1 MSQADALL
9 AILLRGETVTPA
21 IAFQVVGSLACHS
34 RMAELRER
42 GYPVECTIKTDGKR
56 RWGEYRLV
64 LPAQKDLFT
73 AADLGLGLHP
83 QKAESPHEAGSLAGA
98 LTP

>member
-9 AILLRGETVTPA
+9 AILLRGEPVTPA

-42 GYPVECTIKTDGKR
+42 GYQIECKIVTGNGK
-56 RWGEYRLV
+56 RWGEYRLAM
-64 LPAQKDLFT
+64 PAQKELF
-73 AADLGLGLHP
+73 AGGDSGIGLHP
-83 QKAESPHEAGSLAGA
+83 QKAESPPKRA
-98 LTP
+98 LWPGR

>member
-9 AILLRGETVTPA
+9 AILLRGEPVTPT

-42 GYPVECTIKTDGKR
+42 GYPVECTIKTDGKK
-56 RWGEYRLV
+56 RWGEYRLAMP
-64 LPAQKDLFT
+64 LQKELF
-73 AADLGLGLHP
+73 ASPDLGLGLPP
-83 QKAESPHEAGSLAGA
+83 QKAESPQKRA
-98 LTP
+98 LWPGR